1 MLWSERAVG
10 IMVAWYDMRTRVSE
24 KGQITVPKALRERL
38 GIRPGDELE
47 VIDEA
52 GRIVLSKAPA
62 DDPVAAV
69 YGILGTNLDTDAIIE
84 ELRGPVDAV

>member
-1 MLWSERAVG
+1 
-10 IMVAWYDMRTRVSE
+10 MRTKVSE
-24 KGQITVPKALRERL
+24 KGQITVPKQLRERL

-47 VIDEA
+47 VVDE
-52 GRIVLSKAPA
+52 GGKIVLTKAA
-62 DDPVAAV
+62 TDDPVAAV

>member
-1 MLWSERAVG
+1 MLL
-10 IMVAWYDMRTRVSE
+10 WYDMRTRVSE
-24 KGQITVPKALRERL
+24 KGQITVPKQLRDRL
-38 GIRPGDELE
+38 GIRPGDELD
-47 VIDEA
+47 VVDQ
-52 GRIVLSKAPA
+52 GGKVVLSKTAA

>member
-1 MLWSERAVG
+1 MLV
-10 IMVAWYDMRTRVSE
+10 WYDMRTKVSE
-24 KGQITVPKALRERL
+24 KGQITVPKQLRERL

-47 VIDEA
+47 VVDEC
-52 GRIVLSKAPA
+52 GKIVLTKAA
-62 DDPVAAV
+62 TDDPVSAV

>member
-1 MLWSERAVG
+1 ML
-10 IMVAWYDMRTRVSE
+10 AWYDMRTKISE
-24 KGQITVPKALRERL
+24 KGQITVPKQLRDRL
-38 GIRPGDELE
+38 GIRAGDELE
-47 VIDEA
+47 VTDQA
-52 GRIVLSKAPA
+52 GRIVLTKAPA

>member
-1 MLWSERAVG
+1 
-10 IMVAWYDMRTRVSE
+10 MRTRVSE

-52 GRIVLSKAPA
+52 GRIVLAKAPV
-62 DDPVAAV
+62 DDPVTAV
-69 YGILGTNLDTDAIIE
+69 YGIIETDRGTDEIME

>member
-1 MLWSERAVG
+1 
-10 IMVAWYDMRTRVSE
+10 MRTRVSE

-38 GIRPGDELE
+38 GIRPGDELD
-47 VIDEA
+47 VIDQG
-52 GRIVLSKAPA
+52 GRLVLSKAAP

-69 YGILGTNLDTDAIIE
+69 YGILGTDLDTDTIIE